1 MTASTTVQKAFDHIQ
16 DRILAGDFP
25 PGTVISEASLAKQ
38 LGVSRTPVGEAL
50 RELAGVGL
58 VEQVPRYGTIVRTI
72 TRQEIIELYELREGL
87 EPHAVAL
94 AASRISAADL
104 ERLEMLCRR
113 IEGFL
118 ADLQQSQHDVLE
130 GQALREFLAADM
142 AFHTLLI
149 FAAGNRRIA
158 RLVRDSHVMTE
169 LFGTH
174 RLLHDRAIVAE
185 LCQFHSQILAAVR
198 RGDAEAARSAAAAHV
213 RTSLGHTLAC
223 LDRRPDGGNLSSL
236 TLPDDVRDELRRVE
250 SNLHIPQSPSTH
262 DVSSLKTSPAKSR
275 TSSRRK
281 PRS

>member
-1 MTASTTVQKAFDHIQ
+1 MTTSTTVQMAFDNIR
-16 DRILAGDFP
+16 DRILAGELP
-25 PGTVISEASLAKQ
+25 PGTVISEAGLAKQ

-50 RELAGVGL
+50 RELASVGL
-58 VEQVPRYGTIVRTI
+58 VEQVPRYGTIVRTV
-72 TRQEIIELYELREGL
+72 TRQEIVELYELREGL

-104 ERLEMLCRR
+104 ERLEMLCQR

-118 ADLQQSQHDVLE
+118 ADLEQSQRNALD
-130 GQALREFLAADM
+130 GQTLREFLAADM

-158 RLVRDSHVMTE
+158 RVVRDSHVMTE

-174 RLLHDRAIVAE
+174 RIVHDRTIVAE
-185 LCQFHSQILAAVR
+185 LCQFHAQILAAVR

-213 RTSLGHTLAC
+213 RTSLAHTLEC
-223 LDRRPDGGNLSSL
+223 LDRRPNSGSLSSL
-236 TLPDDVRDELRRVE
+236 ALPDDVRDELRRVE
-250 SNLHIPQSPSTH
+250 SNLQPPQSPSAPDTPFPQ
-262 DVSSLKTSPAKSR
+262 TSPAKSR
-275 TSSRRK
+275 TSVRRK